1 MWTVIFKTASVPASQ
16 HILRSPFPSFPP
28 IEQSRCS
35 IPPFE
40 RCKAT
45 PRSLLEH
52 LVDRSKSHLSSLSRG
67 FGLIFCALLCCS
79 PHCSSDRNLLS
90 TVSLYPYI
98 PSAAVCRLGCPSSSP
113 CAAFICSCEDKRN
126 KSGHPQTLIPFFA
139 RVIDSLFA
147 ASLPFFFLSL
157 SCRGLGNR
165 TNDVFFSWVLAGVSQ
180 SLSRARI
187 TRISC
192 FGLPFGVSHCPSPYA
207 RAAHSPHKPGCPS

>member
-1 MWTVIFKTASVPASQ
+1 MRGPPSALPRSQVPALHYKPGAFNRYPRHGGETQVWTVIFKTASVPASQ

-98 PSAAVCRLGCPSSSP
+98 PSAAVCRLGCPSSVSLCGIHLLLRGQKEQVRPSTDINTFFRP
-113 CAAFICSCEDKRN
+113 CDRL
-126 KSGHPQTLIPFFA
+126 TLRRLPSFL
-139 RVIDSLFA
+139 LFVPV
-147 ASLPFFFLSL
+147 LP
-157 SCRGLGNR
+157 GLGKPDQR
-165 TNDVFFSWVLAGVSQ
+165 RLLFLGAG
-180 SLSRARI
+180 R
-187 TRISC
+187 C
-192 FGLPFGVSHCPSPYA
+192 
-207 RAAHSPHKPGCPS
+207 